1 MKLSGR
7 FLRILASVSVFVAL
21 CGGCATSRG
30 EPRALETA
38 LVYENFTEAPLR
50 DALIAIEKAGSRG
63 IAVDMSVDLDQLISA
78 RFEGVS
84 PSGAVDAIARLAG
97 YEWIYDPDLP
107 ETMEAYTDS
116 LSGQY
121 WEYPMYLI
129 AKNVEQPV
137 FAEPAAQPEEIE
149 EPVEAEA
156 EEAAPAEPEE
166 AIAPEPEAPEAP
178 AIIVWPPKEGTEPAA
193 KQVPAARIEPELPA
207 EKPRERVTASKSAAP
222 EEVVVELPNLIRA
235 GAEAPRSQPTVS
247 NVFVNTDI
255 REAVS
260 DISAQT
266 GVNVVADASVEG
278 WVTLSFEETP
288 IEEALSMICLA
299 GGFTWKRIG
308 DYYLVGSATPDSVNY
323 SLLSE
328 TRAIRTNL
336 PGLQVKNR
344 LSEFFAPYVRTATD
358 ADHVLIVTGPPE
370 VVESVMSSIHEIDE
384 PQKQIV
390 IDALITD
397 VTATKDS
404 NIGTDWMSTVLSVSG
419 EGTMDFAYGVKPI
432 YTSTIMGMVLAE
444 FNALA
449 QSGDLTVRAHPTIMT
464 LEGETAE
471 IKIVEERYFSIL
483 TGSVTYPTSDIE
495 VISSGVTL
503 NVRAVVTRTGE
514 ILLTIMPD
522 VSDVTGESGGRENL
536 PLINRRIVESTVR
549 VKNGETVVIGGL
561 YRHLSREVVRKIPL
575 LGSIPI
581 INFAFR
587 SKSLQESD
595 TDLIVF
601 ITPRVVSD

>member
-1 MKLSGR
+1 
-7 FLRILASVSVFVAL
+7 
-21 CGGCATSRG
+21 
-30 EPRALETA
+30 
-38 LVYENFTEAPLR
+38 
-50 DALIAIEKAGSRG
+50 
-63 IAVDMSVDLDQLISA
+63 
-78 RFEGVS
+78 
-84 PSGAVDAIARLAG
+84 
-97 YEWIYDPDLP
+97 
-107 ETMEAYTDS
+107 
-116 LSGQY
+116 
-121 WEYPMYLI
+121 
-129 AKNVEQPV
+129 
-137 FAEPAAQPEEIE
+137 
-149 EPVEAEA
+149 
-156 EEAAPAEPEE
+156 
-166 AIAPEPEAPEAP
+166 
-178 AIIVWPPKEGTEPAA
+178 
-193 KQVPAARIEPELPA
+193 
-207 EKPRERVTASKSAAP
+207 
-222 EEVVVELPNLIRA
+222 
-235 GAEAPRSQPTVS
+235 
-247 NVFVNTDI
+247 
-255 REAVS
+255 
-260 DISAQT
+260 
-266 GVNVVADASVEG
+266 
-278 WVTLSFEETP
+278 
-288 IEEALSMICLA
+288 
-299 GGFTWKRIG
+299 
-308 DYYLVGSATPDSVNY
+308 
-323 SLLSE
+323 
-328 TRAIRTNL
+328 
-336 PGLQVKNR
+336 
-344 LSEFFAPYVRTATD
+344 
-358 ADHVLIVTGPPE
+358 
-370 VVESVMSSIHEIDE
+370 VESVMSSIHEIDE